1 MKNYWFV
8 MSFRNREGKLYAAAS
23 PFNHGYNLVYQF
35 DPAAGCV
42 TANICE
48 TKKQAETIAQ
58 LWNEAYKKNG
68 TYAFDDKK

>member
-23 PFNHGYNLVYQF
+23 PFSHGTNLAWEF
-35 DPAAGCV
+35 DRVAGCV

-48 TKKQAETIAQ
+48 TKKQAETIAR

-68 TYAFDDKK
+68 TYAFDDKQ